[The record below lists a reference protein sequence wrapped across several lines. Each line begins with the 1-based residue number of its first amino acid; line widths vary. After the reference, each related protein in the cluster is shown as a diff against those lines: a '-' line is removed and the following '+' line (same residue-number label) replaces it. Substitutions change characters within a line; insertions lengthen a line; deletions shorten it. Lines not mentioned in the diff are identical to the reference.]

1 MPKSGNLSDSFVTT
15 WTFTACFAVWTMFGI
30 TGIPIHAEFNLD
42 STQLGLLTATPVL
55 GGALFRLPLGVWADG
70 LGRQIIML
78 FLTAREQHGLLSDNQ
93 VDPATGTIRLAE
105 YDNKG
110 NALWPGLAVTT
121 GLQLGAEKV
130 ALIVAA
136 DVVQHD

>member
-1 MPKSGNLSDSFVTT
+1 MPKSGNLSVLFVTT

-30 TGIPIHAEFNLD
+30 TGNPIRAELNLD
-42 STQLGLLTATPVL
+42 STQLGLLMATPVL
-55 GGALFRLPLGVWADG
+55 SGALFRLPLGVWADG
-70 LGRQIIML
+70 LGIQIIML

-93 VDPATGTIRLAE
+93 VDRATIRLAE